1 MESHE
6 VEEIKRHFDV
16 IAEGLRGDI
25 KTIAEGHSI
34 LNRKLDGVQKEITTL
49 REENAKEHKELHQ
62 EITTLREENAE
73 EHKELHREI
82 DNLRGENTEEHKEI
96 LSELKLSYAELNH
109 RVSTLENK

>member
-34 LNRKLDGVQKEITTL
+34 LNRKLDSVQKEITTL

-62 EITTLREENAE
+62 
-73 EHKELHREI
+73 EI